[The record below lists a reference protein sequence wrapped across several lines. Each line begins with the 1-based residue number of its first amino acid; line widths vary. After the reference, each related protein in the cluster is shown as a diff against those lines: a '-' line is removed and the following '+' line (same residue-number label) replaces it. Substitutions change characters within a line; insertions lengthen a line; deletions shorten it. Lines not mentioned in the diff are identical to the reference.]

1 MSCKIN
7 FCPRDFSTKEKKSW
21 PRVYAQREGS
31 REVFE
36 LHRGV
41 LSHADSYADANGGFG
56 ADWVIWIERRQPSTH
71 IFGAH
76 RVRRSLSA
84 AA

>member
-7 FCPRDFSTKEKKSW
+7 ICPRDFSTKEKKSW

-41 LSHADSYADANGGFG
+41 LSHADSYADANGNFG
-56 ADWVIWIERRQPSTH
+56 RDWVIWIERRLPASH
-71 IFGAH
+71 ILGAH
-76 RVRRSLSA
+76 PVGRPLSA

>member
-1 MSCKIN
+1 MSYKID

-36 LHRGV
+36 LHRGI
-41 LSHADSYADANGGFG
+41 LSHADSYADANGCFG
-56 ADWVIWIERRQPSTH
+56 RDWVIWIERRQCSTK
-71 IFGAH
+71 ILGAH
-76 RVRRSLSA
+76 RVRRLLSA

>member
-1 MSCKIN
+1 MSYKIN
-7 FCPRDFSTKEKKSW
+7 FCPRDLSTKEKKSW

-56 ADWVIWIERRQPSTH
+56 REWVIWIERRQPSTQ
-71 IFGAH
+71 ILGAH
-76 RVRRSLSA
+76 RVRRLLSA